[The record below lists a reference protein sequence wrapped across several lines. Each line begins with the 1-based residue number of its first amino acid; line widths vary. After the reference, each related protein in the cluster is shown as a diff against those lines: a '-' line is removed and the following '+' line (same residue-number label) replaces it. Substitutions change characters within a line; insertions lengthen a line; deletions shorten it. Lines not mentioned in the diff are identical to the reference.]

1 MTSDSGIFLQ
11 VKPKRLRTLAS
22 KKKNGLF
29 EKLSDPETAYRYV
42 QKWGF
47 LSFRTAPT
55 SGITLTRTLASGIF
69 PLPEEMKRPQDRPL
83 VLASCLLGTVYGTS
97 QVLGSYTIHGRNRSL
112 TTDWGIDRYHAI
124 DNFLNDILQKL
135 NKKKIVSFY
144 ESRRAQDYYRHS
156 GSTKELLKLAY
167 KIPARFFCLGTIL
180 FSIETLWHCLIS
192 VLGIKKRHQRRT
204 RKLLTKAKEKQ
215 AK

>member
-1 MTSDSGIFLQ
+1 LG
-11 VKPKRLRTLAS
+11 
-22 KKKNGLF
+22 
-29 EKLSDPETAYRYV
+29 
-42 QKWGF
+42 
-47 LSFRTAPT
+47 
-55 SGITLTRTLASGIF
+55 
-69 PLPEEMKRPQDRPL
+69 QDELL
-83 VLASCLLGTVYGTS
+83 VLASCFWGAVYGTS

-180 FSIETLWHCLIS
+180 FSIHTLWHCLKS
-192 VLGIKKRHQRRT
+192 ALGITKRHRHT
-204 RKLLTKAKEKQ
+204 TKKLLTKAKENQ
-215 AK
+215 SEQQPRYHNLF